1 MSSHCLTCG
10 TKSKEQVCSPCFA
23 SLQES
28 RLCIVYDNTG
38 RVIFLPERSFVS
50 LYGHKVDR
58 SKEVSFDTL
67 DKIHLVIEVIK
78 ELRESELA

>member
-1 MSSHCLTCG
+1 MNNCCLTCG
-10 TKSKEQVCSPCFA
+10 TKNKERICTPCFA
-23 SLQES
+23 SLQDS
-28 RLCIVYDNTG
+28 RLCIVYDSTG

-58 SKEVSFDTL
+58 MKEVSFEVL

-78 ELRESELA
+78 ELRENELA